1 MPKVVSS
8 VVDVGVNLKVN
19 YTLFT
24 PGPIDIPE
32 EVFNATIQPLLY
44 HRSTEFSDFLF
55 DLENKLKKVIC
66 TEKAR
71 LYFFASSGT
80 GAMEAAFCNILK
92 KCDRPIIT
100 VTGKFGE
107 RWVELCRTYNL
118 EPIVLK
124 SEYGD
129 TVLPERLDQMVRKV
143 SGTKIVF
150 TTLTETST
158 GVLNDIK
165 EYGEITQRNG
175 AYLVVDG
182 VAGIG
187 ADFCS
192 QDEWHIDMLIGASQ
206 KALMAPP
213 GVGFLSVNELAYE
226 RFSQSDLPRYYFD
239 LRMYDKFSKH
249 GQTPFTPAI
258 CSPFGLM
265 KGLDIILKRGVKEN
279 LEHHKDIAEFV
290 RSHVVDMGFKVFPL
304 RPSNALTVIKMP
316 DGISST
322 ALLSEI
328 KERYQIIFAD
338 GQRDLKGKIIR
349 IGHMGNYDRKKL
361 SRALEV
367 LSEVLKNWRN

>member
-1 MPKVVSS
+1 
-8 VVDVGVNLKVN
+8 LKAN

-32 EVFNATIQPLLY
+32 EVFNATIQPLIY
-44 HRSTEFSDFLF
+44 HRSSEFSDFLF
-55 DLENKLKKVIC
+55 DLENKLKKVIY
-66 TEKAR
+66 TEKAH

-92 KCDRPIIT
+92 KSDRPIIT

-107 RWVELCRTYNL
+107 RWVELCQAYNL
-118 EPIVLK
+118 EPIVIK

-129 TVLPERLDQMVRKV
+129 TVLPERLEQTVRKV
-143 SGTKIVF
+143 SGTKVVF

-165 EYGEITQRNG
+165 AYGEITQRNG

-187 ADFCS
+187 ADFCP

-213 GVGFLSVNELAYE
+213 GIGFLSANERAHK
-226 RFSQSDLPRYYFD
+226 RFFQSDLPRYYFD
-239 LRMYDKFSKH
+239 LRIYDKFSKL

-258 CSPFGLM
+258 CSLFGLM
-265 KGLDIILKRGVKEN
+265 RGLDIILKRGVKEN
-279 LEHHKDIAEFV
+279 LEHHKDIAEFA
-290 RSHVVDMGFKVFPL
+290 RSRVADMGFSILPL

-316 DGISST
+316 DGINST
-322 ALLSEI
+322 AILSEI
-328 KERYQIIFAD
+328 KKRYQIIFAN

-349 IGHMGNYDRKKL
+349 VGHMGNYDKKKL
-361 SRALEV
+361 SRAFKV
-367 LSEVLKNWRN
+367 LSEVLKNWRK